1 MNKTNYLCNEVSPDM
16 INMLSYNF
24 SVEFF
29 LSGIYDFSIFDDV
42 IIFSQDNE
50 FIYNPLTIRRI
61 HNCAWRLYGENKDN
75 ITPLVLNY
83 YYDMAIKTWMNEYMD
98 LISKKYAFNV
108 SIDSDV
114 LLISRSGNANN
125 GDRSDQNIQEI
136 INVNLLSYEFFAS
149 IINTYLDKNR
159 ESIKDI
165 KNHHL
170 KIKNFVYG
178 QLVRSIEKRI
188 I

>member
-1 MNKTNYLCNEVSPDM
+1 MDRTSYLCNEVSPDM

-29 LSGIYDFSIFDDV
+29 LSGIYNFSIFDDV
-42 IIFSQDNE
+42 IVFSQDNE

-75 ITPLVLNY
+75 ITPSVLNY
-83 YYDMAIKTWMNEYMD
+83 YYDIAIKTWMNEYMD
-98 LISKKYAFNV
+98 LISKKYAFNL
-108 SIDSDV
+108 SIDSDI
-114 LLISRSGNANN
+114 LQISRSGNTDN
-125 GDRSDQNIQEI
+125 GDQSDQKIQEI

-149 IINTYLDKNR
+149 IINMYLDKNHG
-159 ESIKDI
+159 SMKDI
-165 KNHHL
+165 KNHYL
-170 KIKNFVYG
+170 KIKNFVYR

>member
-1 MNKTNYLCNEVSPDM
+1 MDRTNDLCSDVSPDM

-29 LSGIYDFSIFDDV
+29 LSGIYNFSIFDDV

-75 ITPLVLNY
+75 ITPSVLNY
-83 YYDMAIKTWMNEYMD
+83 YYDIAIKTWMNEYMD
-98 LISKKYAFNV
+98 LISKKYAFNL
-108 SIDSDV
+108 SIDSDA
-114 LLISRSGNANN
+114 LQISRLGNSDN
-125 GDRSDQNIQEI
+125 GDQSDQKIQEI

-149 IINTYLDKNR
+149 IINMYLDKNHG
-159 ESIKDI
+159 SMKDI
-165 KNHHL
+165 KNHYS
-170 KIKNFVYG
+170 KIKNFVYR
-178 QLVRSIEKRI
+178 QLVRSIEKKI